1 MYIHIRDAI
10 GIRRRERMR
19 ALHFTTALTADGWA
33 DDVRIEIE
41 GGRVARLEAGAD
53 PGGAE
58 RHAIGVPGLA
68 SLHSH
73 AFQRGMAGLAE
84 YRSTAADTF
93 WSWRET
99 MYRFALTVDPEDV
112 ADIARQLY
120 VEMLEAGF
128 TAVGEF
134 HYLHHDRDGRPYAD
148 VGELAGRIAGA
159 AADAGIGLTLLP
171 VYYRWATFGRVPG
184 RPEQRRFLSDPDL
197 FARLLEGAERAVAG
211 LDGAGVGVAPHSLRA
226 ATIEEVRQVA
236 AMAAGR
242 PIHIHV
248 AEQVKEVED
257 CLAATGARP
266 VRHLLDG
273 TDAGEGWCLIHATH
287 MTDDE
292 TADVARRGAV
302 AGLCPVTEAN
312 LGDGVFP
319 TPAFLAAG
327 GAFGVGTDS
336 NVLVDPAAEL
346 RQLEY
351 AQRLST
357 RTRNVIAGP
366 AASTGRT
373 LFDGALAGGAKALGR
388 PAGALAPGAPADIV
402 SLDGDHPS
410 LVARTGDALLDA
422 FVFVAGRSAV
432 DTVWVAGRKVVENGM
447 HHRRAGTAEAYRACL
462 RRLVGRM

>member
-1 MYIHIRDAI
+1 MPAIHFA
-10 GIRRRERMR
+10 
-19 ALHFTTALTADGWA
+19 TALTATGWA
-33 DDVRIEIE
+33 DDVRLEIE
-41 GGRVARLEAGAD
+41 GGRVTRLEAGVPA
-53 PGGAE
+53 GGAE

-99 MYRFALTVDPEDV
+99 MYRFALTVEPDDV
-112 ADIARQLY
+112 AAIARQLY

-128 TAVGEF
+128 TSVGEF

-148 VGELAGRIAGA
+148 PGELAFRIAEA
-159 AADAGIGLTLLP
+159 AGDAGIGLTLLP
-171 VYYRWATFGRVPG
+171 VYYRWATFGVVPG

-197 FARLLEGAERAVAG
+197 FARLLDGAERAAGG
-211 LDGAGVGVAPHSLRA
+211 LDGANVGVAPHSLRA
-226 ATIEEVRQVA
+226 ASIEEVRLVA
-236 AMAAGR
+236 GMADGR
-242 PIHIHV
+242 PVHIHV
-248 AEQVKEVED
+248 AEQIKEVED

-287 MTDDE
+287 MTADE

-302 AGLCPVTEAN
+302 AGLCPITEAN

-319 TPAFLAAG
+319 TPDYLAAG

-336 NVLVDPAAEL
+336 NVQVDPAAEL

-351 AQRLST
+351 AQRLAT
-357 RTRNVIAGP
+357 RTRNVIATTS
-366 AASTGRT
+366 ASTGRT
-373 LFDGALAGGAKALGR
+373 LFDGALAGGARALGR
-388 PAGALAPGAPADIV
+388 PSGGIAPGAPADIV
-402 SLDGDHPS
+402 ALDGDHP
-410 LVARTGDALLDA
+410 AMIDRTGDAILDA
-422 FVFVAGRSAV
+422 WIFVAGKEAV
-432 DTVWVAGRKVVENGM
+432 RRVWVNGRTVVDGGR
-447 HHRRAGTAEAYRACL
+447 HLRKDAAVKAFRDSIRRVT
-462 RRLVGRM
+462 GRF